1 MSPAGQI
8 TFISELYTGRI
19 SDREI
24 TKRSGFLDLPFDG
37 NRSVIADKGFTIKDL
52 FPVGVSLNIPPFLG
66 SSAQMPADVVKTQE
80 ITSLRIHVER
90 AIDKIK
96 NVRICERRESVIPLK
111 LMDLANQM

>member
-24 TKRSGFLDLPFDG
+24 TKRSGFLDLPFDA

-66 SSAQMPADVVKTQE
+66 VLPRC
-80 ITSLRIHVER
+80 L
-90 AIDKIK
+90 
-96 NVRICERRESVIPLK
+96 
-111 LMDLANQM
+111 LMW

>member
-1 MSPAGQI
+1 
-8 TFISELYTGRI
+8 
-19 SDREI
+19 
-24 TKRSGFLDLPFDG
+24 
-37 NRSVIADKGFTIKDL
+37 
-52 FPVGVSLNIPPFLG
+52 
-66 SSAQMPADVVKTQE
+66 MPADVVKTQE